1 MKNNKNTVEMVNNK
15 DFEVA
20 TNQLRKVYGDTWV
33 DALNRNINAIKIS
46 TGLFDNYAADDA
58 DAFSPCS
65 LACDSDCEHCEFAG
79 RENEFVI
86 REMVKKIGNVRRVMS
101 NGKETPLYIYGE
113 LLNVAL
119 VLNEI
124 TGKQMKLMVEEAR
137 AMCNR
142 MLEMEVPICY
152 ELVEKMLYIAAVL
165 VNVDVNIC
173 LELRGDMHMEEKSKF
188 QSVSAELQPVKSYVA
203 EIHNQKEAISVV
215 REFLEGRI
223 AGEKNLETKEVFKIV
238 HRRLAEPEDRL
249 GKIESELFQAVET
262 VCVRYSGKVLDILT
276 EKINEEIKKKYTEK
290 GAEVL

>member
-1 MKNNKNTVEMVNNK
+1 MKNNQKNIEMVSNNA
-15 DFEVA
+15 FEEVA
-20 TNQLRKVYGDTWV
+20 SHIRKVCGATWT
-33 DALNRNINAIKIS
+33 DDLNRSINSIKLS
-46 TGLFDNYAADDA
+46 TGLFDNYAADDTYA
-58 DAFSPCS
+58 YSPCS

-119 VLNEI
+119 VLNQI
-124 TGKQMKLMVEEAR
+124 TGKQMTLMVEEAR

-142 MLEMEVPICY
+142 MLEMEVSICY
-152 ELVEKMLYIAAVL
+152 ELVEKMLYIATIL
-165 VNVDVNIC
+165 VGVDINIC
-173 LELRGDMHMEEKSKF
+173 LELRGDMRMEEKSKF
-188 QSVSAELQPVKSYVA
+188 QSVSAELQPIKSYVA
-203 EIHNQKEAISVV
+203 EVHNQKEAISVV

-223 AGEKNLETKEVFKIV
+223 ATEKDLETKEVLKIA
-238 HRRLAEPEDRL
+238 HKRLAEPEDRL
-249 GKIESELFQAVET
+249 GKIERELFPVVET
-262 VCVRYSGKVLDILT
+262 VCVRYAGKVLDILT

>member
-1 MKNNKNTVEMVNNK
+1 MKNNQKNIEMVSNNA
-15 DFEVA
+15 FEEVA
-20 TNQLRKVYGDTWV
+20 SHIRKVCGAAWTD
-33 DALNRNINAIKIS
+33 DLNRSINSIKLS
-46 TGLFDNYAADDA
+46 TGLFDNYAADDTYA
-58 DAFSPCS
+58 YSPCS

-119 VLNEI
+119 VLNEM
-124 TGKQMKLMVEEAR
+124 TGKQMTLMVEEAR

-142 MLEMEVPICY
+142 MLEMEVSICY
-152 ELVEKMLYIAAVL
+152 ELVEKMLYIATIL
-165 VNVDVNIC
+165 VGVDINIC
-173 LELRGDMHMEEKSKF
+173 LELRGDMRMEEKSKF

-203 EIHNQKEAISVV
+203 EIHNQKEAVSVV

-223 AGEKNLETKEVFKIV
+223 AMEKDLETKEVLKIV
-238 HRRLAEPEDRL
+238 HRRLAEPEYRL

-276 EKINEEIKKKYTEK
+276 EKINEEIEKKYTEK

>member
-1 MKNNKNTVEMVNNK
+1 MKNNQKNIEMVSNNA
-15 DFEVA
+15 FEEVA
-20 TNQLRKVYGDTWV
+20 SHLRKVCGVAWTD
-33 DALNRNINAIKIS
+33 DLNRSINSIKLS

-58 DAFSPCS
+58 YAYSPCN

-119 VLNEI
+119 VLNKI
-124 TGKQMKLMVEEAR
+124 TGKQMTLMVEEAR

-142 MLEMEVPICY
+142 MLEMEVSICY
-152 ELVEKMLYIAAVL
+152 ELVEKMVYIAAIL
-165 VNVDVNIC
+165 VGVDISIC
-173 LELRGDMHMEEKSKF
+173 LELRGDVHMEEKSKF
-188 QSVSAELQPVKSYVA
+188 QSVSAELQPIKSYVA

-223 AGEKNLETKEVFKIV
+223 AMEKDLETKEVLKIV

-249 GKIESELFQAVET
+249 GKIESELFQVVET
-262 VCVRYSGKVLDILT
+262 VCVRYAGKVLDILT

-290 GAEVL
+290 GVDVL